1 MSATG
6 NEGQYEFV
14 CVQLYEYD
22 MYAML
27 IPNTI
32 ISTAMSEQKATRLRR
47 KINMIDLQFNRKYK

>member
-22 MYAML
+22 INMF